1 MWEAMLQGITQI
13 TLDYRPTES
22 VYFNKRTLILDKTAI
37 DQQRSVIEI
46 YIAIRMNAVSKKKE
60 GDEKKIPPPLQ

>member
-22 VYFNKRTLILDKTAI
+22 VYFNKLILDKTAI